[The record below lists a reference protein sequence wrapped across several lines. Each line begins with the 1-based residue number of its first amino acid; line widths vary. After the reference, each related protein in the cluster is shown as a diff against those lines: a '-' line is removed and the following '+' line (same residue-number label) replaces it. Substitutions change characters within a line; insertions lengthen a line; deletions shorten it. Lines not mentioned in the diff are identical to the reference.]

1 MNNSTPYTL
10 PQYPRKETDIYT
22 QNENKIPVMIGNQVI
37 MYVPKGSTVYAGGGG
52 NIKEAYRND

>member
-1 MNNSTPYTL
+1 MNNFTPYNL
-10 PQYPRKETDIYT
+10 LQYPRKETDIYT